1 MRYWK
6 SNTGPFLL
14 VQLLLYSIAGI
25 ISPFFL
31 KPLLEDMD
39 ATLLNPI
46 YSHLRDIK
54 AAVERYE
61 MENNKTLAERFETEN
76 KTVPEKTSYEIMQ
89 YNLTFD
95 QLQMIKNQS
104 LNGTEPKY
112 EMYGAIFYSN
122 LLVAVAFMVAA
133 SCCFAIILKSG
144 LYCGVSPLMKV
155 ADTTTAAREG
165 RVVSPAKKRTRSI
178 VKVALFTMLLTLEMS
193 FEIAFNSLLVTFLVK
208 QLDWTQ
214 STALMMFSV
223 LFFSN
228 AVARVLAVP
237 VAKFVSTIPM
247 ITSSLLLSTLAIVLL
262 ATFIQVHHSV
272 IWLSTIAIGA
282 VSAVLI
288 PTTLAWANSNLD
300 VTGAIASIL
309 TVPWGSGLFMGP
321 VTVGYFLEI
330 FGPMYFTYTLMVYI
344 LLSDI
349 VFFVTLI
356 VMHFLKP

>member
-25 ISPFFL
+25 ISPWFL
-31 KPLLEDMD
+31 KPLLDDMD
-39 ATLLNPI
+39 ATLLDPI
-46 YSHLRDIK
+46 SFHLRDIE
-54 AAVERYE
+54 AAAERYE
-61 MENNKTLAERFETEN
+61 MENNKTN
-76 KTVPEKTSYEIMQ
+76 SEKEYEIMP
-89 YNLTFD
+89 YNLTID
-95 QLQMIKNQS
+95 ELKMIKNQS
-104 LNGTEPKY
+104 LNGTEAKF

-144 LYCGVSPLMKV
+144 LYCGVSPLMQV
-155 ADTTTAAREG
+155 AEDGHKEE
-165 RVVSPAKKRTRSI
+165 RVSTAKKRTRSI
-178 VKVALFTMLLTLEMS
+178 VKVSLFTVLLTLEMS
-193 FEIAFNSLLVTFLVK
+193 FEIAFSCLLVTFLVK

-214 STALMMFSV
+214 PTALMMFSV

-272 IWLSTIAIGA
+272 IWLSTIALGA

-321 VTVGYFLEI
+321 VTVGFFLEI
-330 FGPMYFTYTLMVYI
+330 FGPMYFTYTLIVYI
-344 LLSDI
+344 LISDI

-356 VMHFLKP
+356 VMHFLKAPV

>member
-1 MRYWK
+1 MLMRYWK

-25 ISPFFL
+25 ISPWFL

-61 MENNKTLAERFETEN
+61 MENNKTI
-76 KTVPEKTSYEIMQ
+76 PEKTSYEIMK
-89 YNLTFD
+89 YNLTID
-95 QLQMIKNQS
+95 ELEMIKNNS
-104 LNGTEPKY
+104 LYNVTEPKF

-122 LLVAVAFMVAA
+122 LLVAVAFMIAA
-133 SCCFAIILKSG
+133 TCCFAIILKSG

-155 ADTTTAAREG
+155 TESGPRG
-165 RVVSPAKKRTRSI
+165 RVSTAKKRTRSI
-178 VKVALFTMLLTLEMS
+178 VKVSLFTVLLTLEMS

-214 STALMMFSV
+214 PTALMMFSV

-262 ATFIQVHHSV
+262 ATFIQVHFSV
-272 IWLSTIAIGA
+272 IWISTIAIGA

-288 PTTLAWANSNLD
+288 PTTLAWANSNID

-321 VTVGYFLEI
+321 VTVGFFLEI
-330 FGPMYFTYTLMVYI
+330 FGPMYFTYTLIVYI

-356 VMHFLKP
+356 VMHFLKS